1 MIGTKVINSINRNIV
16 ECKGCYQI
24 GFCANFSVLIETLWN
39 VKSCRTASA
48 VGKEKV
54 LIETLWNVKLIN
66 SCQSHRF
73 IIVLIETLW
82 NVKFKQ
88 HSSFSKF
95 SLSINRNIVECKVFN
110 IMHDFSV
117 VMTVLIE
124 TLWNVKVSADCL
136 YLSAVPVLIETLWNV
151 KRKLWEEFGYVWKY

>member
-54 LIETLWNVKLIN
+54 LIETLWNVKEHIRL
-66 SCQSHRF
+66 CFQSH
-73 IIVLIETLW
+73 VCC
-82 NVKFKQ
+82 
-88 HSSFSKF
+88 
-95 SLSINRNIVECKVFN
+95 INRNIVECKVRMESRCSRFRFCINRN
-110 IMHDFSV
+110 IV
-117 VMTVLIE
+117 E
-124 TLWNVKVSADCL
+124 CKAD
-136 YLSAVPVLIETLWNV
+136 
-151 KRKLWEEFGYVWKY
+151 

>member
-1 MIGTKVINSINRNIV
+1 MNDSST
-16 ECKGCYQI
+16 
-24 GFCANFSVLIETLWN
+24 AVLIETLWN
-39 VKSCRTASA
+39 VKEHIRLCF
-48 VGKEKV
+48 
-54 LIETLWNVKLIN
+54 
-66 SCQSHRF
+66 QSH
-73 IIVLIETLW
+73 VCC
-82 NVKFKQ
+82 
-88 HSSFSKF
+88 
-95 SLSINRNIVECKVFN
+95 INRNIVECKVFN